1 MISML
6 TLKPF
11 IFDASIA
18 QVNIMN
24 LSNRAPQYYDR
35 EQNAYLEVLRAL
47 GPSMAVVFGFVA
59 LVGVA
64 LVLVARP
71 GRRFIGVSI
80 LGLGTLGAL
89 AVYFTAYI
97 IRENSYDQ
105 DLDAFD
111 IVMAYGFA
119 TIGLCAGAALI
130 ANIGELIEAA
140 CKRNGNDI
148 PTSGKV
154 VSKDHV
160 KEENWLMPA
169 GNGVLIPMHTPES
182 WKVTLRGDDG
192 YQWTV
197 ETTSQAFSRVQ
208 IGSTFNMKKGDLNA

>member
-1 MISML
+1 ML
-6 TLKPF
+6 TLEPLVS
-11 IFDASIA
+11 DVSIA
-18 QVNIMN
+18 QANVMN
-24 LSNRAPQYYDR
+24 LSNGVPQYYYR

-47 GPSMAVVFGFVA
+47 GPSMAVVFGIVA

-71 GRRFIGVSI
+71 GRRFIGVSTLA
-80 LGLGTLGAL
+80 LGAIWAL

-97 IRENSYDQ
+97 LRENSYDQ
-105 DLDAFD
+105 DLDGLD
-111 IVMAYGFA
+111 ILMAYA
-119 TIGLCAGAALI
+119 LAAMGLCIGYLLI
-130 ANIGELIEAA
+130 IQIGELVKAA
-140 CKRNGNDI
+140 RKRNGNDI

-154 VSKDHV
+154 VSKNHV